1 MATKTVREV
10 LIDLAKKESSNI
22 YIAKILAYYYPK
34 INFGDKKSF
43 FESLIHY
50 YSITGNEHSFDFDK
64 ILSEEQNTNVS
75 SDINGNDYRI
85 KNVRLADVRGIPGKD
100 ENGVP
105 FGINFSEDSII
116 NNAIILANNGTG
128 KSSIFSALEMLFT
141 QEISERKLRRRNPNS
156 IRLDDYSNYL
166 KRFPT
171 EKQPFCEIATPSGKF
186 DLNNIPFNNLQRKLI
201 NPYNHF
207 ISDFDIYDHGQREFD
222 GNTENP
228 NSFHS
233 LIADSLGLG
242 DFITKQSVI
251 RETEGYRRTTETGNL
266 NKLKKQ
272 KDDAV
277 RNEKNFS
284 AQIQSKNIELKEL
297 KDAGGK
303 TEQNPIE
310 IKRKKLQEL
319 LVKSIYYSLN
329 SSDFTTS
336 LETFASTYM
345 ESQSIQSNQIEIL
358 SKNFLVSG
366 LQLLDDL
373 DDCPFCENS
382 QKTKEEIKKNVQDRI
397 IQLQQSQE
405 LDELLKQ
412 QYKTVTD
419 SLSSFYKQSQA
430 LYEQINI
437 ERAEIA
443 SYEELS
449 SVFQKEEQL
458 YMGLSLRINDEEL
471 IEHIDNLRSKQVP
484 TYQDYEALHKLIV
497 QDIIKSNDTTI
508 NNINIFIKERK
519 EALEQAIRGLTTDD
533 NKELTTTQKIALVE
547 SEIKRLIEQL
557 ETTKKR
563 ISELNPQ
570 IEKLQKE
577 VILVKQIK
585 SELEGFIPLFDNEVN
600 ELINTAFDP
609 IQEIVETILKDYLK
623 EANLRLVIIKKGK
636 KVIIEEQEVINNI
649 IVANLEYLDSETGEI
664 KSVTPDMYFNTFRY
678 KLFCLMVSLSLALA
692 TRKEYKINLP
702 LIIDDI
708 FFASDFISKNS
719 FAEFLQKVIQLFY
732 KQTPDMP
739 LQIILFTHDDL
750 IFRSAID
757 AVDNFRL
764 ENQEEDLCDENKRPL
779 SEKTMIGRF
788 FDPKDK
794 DPNTFKFHSGEE
806 YWNLL
811 YCIPKNVKQLIK
823 A

>member
-1 MATKTVREV
+1 MATKTVRAV
-10 LIDLAKKESSNI
+10 LIDLAKKESSDI

-34 INFGDKKSF
+34 INFGDRKPF
-43 FESLIHY
+43 FESLMHY
-50 YSITGNEHSFDFDK
+50 YSITGSEYSFDFDK
-64 ILSEEQNTNVS
+64 ILSEEQIPNVS

-85 KNVRLADVRGIPGKD
+85 KDIRLADVRGIPGKD
-100 ENGVP
+100 ENGVS

-141 QEISERKLRRRNPNS
+141 QEISERKLRKRNPDS
-156 IRLDDYSNYL
+156 LKLEDYNNYL

-171 EKQPFCEIATPSGKF
+171 ERQPFCEIDTPSGKF
-186 DLNNIPFNNLQRKLI
+186 DLVNIPFDNLQRKLI

-207 ISDFDIYDHGQREFD
+207 ISDFDIYDHGQRDFD

-242 DFITKQSVI
+242 DFIAKQSVF
-251 RETEGYRRTTETGNL
+251 RETKGYKRSTETGNF
-266 NKLKKQ
+266 NKLEKQ
-272 KDDAV
+272 KEDAV
-277 RNEKNFS
+277 RDKKNFS

-297 KDAGGK
+297 KDAGGS
-303 TEQNPIE
+303 TQQNPIE

-319 LVKSIYYSLN
+319 LAKSIYYSLN
-329 SSDFTTS
+329 SNDFTTS

-345 ESQSIQSNQIEIL
+345 ESQSIQSNQKEIL

-373 DDCPFCENS
+373 DDCPFCQNS
-382 QKTKEEIKKNVQDRI
+382 QKTKEEIKKNVEDRVT
-397 IQLQQSQE
+397 QLQQSQE

-419 SLSSFYKQSQA
+419 LLSSFYKQSQA

-458 YMGLSLRINDEEL
+458 YIELSLRINDEEL
-471 IEHIDNLRSKQVP
+471 IEHINNLRSKQIP
-484 TYQDYEALHKLIV
+484 THQDYEALHNLII
-497 QDIIKSNDTTI
+497 QDIIKSNATI
-508 NNINIFIKERK
+508 INDINIFIKERK
-519 EALEQAIRGLTTDD
+519 EALEQTVRGLTED
-533 NKELTTTQKIALVE
+533 NQVLTTPQKIALVE
-547 SEIKRLIEQL
+547 SEIKRLTEQIDS
-557 ETTKKR
+557 TKKR

-577 VILVKQIK
+577 VVLVKRIK

-609 IQEIVETILKDYLK
+609 IQETVETILKDYLK
-623 EANLRLVIIKKGK
+623 EENLKLMIAKKEK

-649 IVANLEYLDSETGEI
+649 IVANLEYLDHETSEI
-664 KSVTPDMYFNTFRY
+664 KTATPDMYFNTFRY
-678 KLFCLMVSLSLALA
+678 KLFCLMVCLSLALA
-692 TRKEYKINLP
+692 TRKEHKINLP
-702 LIIDDI
+702 LVIDDI
-708 FFASDFISKNS
+708 FFSSDFISKNS

-757 AVDNFRL
+757 AMDNFRPN
-764 ENQEEDLCDENKRPL
+764 NQEEKLCDENKRPL

-794 DPNTFKFHSGEE
+794 DPTTYTFDSGEE

-811 YCIPKNVKQLIK
+811 YCIPKDVNQLIK

>member
-1 MATKTVREV
+1 MATKTVREI
-10 LIDLAKKESSNI
+10 LIDLAKKESSDI
-22 YIAKILAYYYPK
+22 FIAKILAYYYHK
-34 INFGDKKSF
+34 INFGDKKFF

-64 ILSEEQNTNVS
+64 ILLEEKNTNVS
-75 SDINGNDYRI
+75 SGINGVDYRI
-85 KNVRLADVRGIPGKD
+85 KNITLADVRGIPGKD
-100 ENGVP
+100 ENGAP

-141 QEISERKLRRRNPNS
+141 QGISERKLRRRNPNT
-156 IRLDDYSNYL
+156 IKLEDYNNYL
-166 KRFPT
+166 KRFPA
-171 EKQPFCEIATPSGKF
+171 ERQPFCEINTPSGKF
-186 DLNNIPFNNLQRKLI
+186 DLVNVPFDDLQRKRI
-201 NPYNHF
+201 NPFNHF
-207 ISDFDIYDHGQREFD
+207 ISDFDIYDHGQRDFD
-222 GNTENP
+222 GNTENS

-233 LIADSLGLG
+233 LIAESLGLG
-242 DFITKQSVI
+242 DFIAKQSVL
-251 RETEGYRRTTETGNL
+251 RESKGYRRTTETGNL
-266 NKLKKQ
+266 NKLEKQ
-272 KDDAV
+272 KEDAL

-297 KDAGGK
+297 KDTGGS

-319 LVKSIYYSLN
+319 LAQPIYYPLN
-329 SSDFTTS
+329 DNEFTTS
-336 LETFASTYM
+336 LNTFASTFI
-345 ESQSIQSNQIEIL
+345 ESQSLQSNQKEIL

-366 LQLLDDL
+366 LQLLDDV
-373 DDCPFCENS
+373 DDCPFCQNS
-382 QKTKEEIKKNVQDRI
+382 KKAKAEIRKNVEDRVT
-397 IQLQQSQE
+397 QLQQSQE

-412 QYKTVTD
+412 QYKTVTEL
-419 SLSSFYKQSQA
+419 LSSFYNQSLT

-458 YMGLSLRINDEEL
+458 YIELSLRINDEEL
-471 IEHIDNLRSKQVP
+471 TEHINNLKSKQVP
-484 TYQDYEALHKLIV
+484 TYQDYETLYNLIV
-497 QDIIKSNDTTI
+497 QDIIKSNATI
-508 NNINIFIKERK
+508 IDNINIFIKERK
-519 EALEQAIRGLTTDD
+519 EVLEQTVRGLTDD
-533 NKELTTTQKIALVE
+533 NQELTTAQKIALVE
-547 SEIKRLIEQL
+547 SEIKRLTEQL
-557 ETTKKR
+557 ESTKKR

-570 IEKLQKE
+570 IEELQKD
-577 VILVKQIK
+577 VALVRQIK

-623 EANLRLVIIKKGK
+623 EENLTLVITKKEK
-636 KVIIEEQEVINNI
+636 PVIIDEQEVINSV
-649 IVANLEYLDSETGEI
+649 IVAILEYTDSKTGQI
-664 KSVTPDMYFNTFRY
+664 ISVTPDVYFNNFRY

-692 TRKEYKINLP
+692 TRKEHKINLP

-757 AVDNFRL
+757 AVDNFTL
-764 ENQEEDLCDENKRPL
+764 ESQVEDLCDENKRPL

-794 DPNTFKFHSGEE
+794 DPTTSTFDSGEE

-811 YCIPKNVKQLIK
+811 YCIPKNVNQLIK
-823 A
+823 V

>member
-10 LIDLAKKESSNI
+10 LIDLAKKESSDI

-50 YSITGNEHSFDFDK
+50 YSVTGEHSFDFDK
-64 ILSEEQNTNVS
+64 ILSEEQNTDVS

-100 ENGVP
+100 ENGVL

-156 IRLDDYSNYL
+156 IRLEDYSNYL
-166 KRFPT
+166 KRFPV
-171 EKQPFCEIATPSGKF
+171 ERQPFCEIDTPSGKF
-186 DLNNIPFNNLQRKLI
+186 DLNNIPFNDLQRKLI

-233 LIADSLGLG
+233 LIAKSLGLE
-242 DFITKQSVI
+242 DFILKQTKF
-251 RETEGYRRTTETGNL
+251 REAKDYKRNTETTS
-266 NKLKKQ
+266 LKRLEGQ
-272 KDDAV
+272 KEDAD

-319 LVKSIYYSLN
+319 LVKSIYYPLN
-329 SSDFTTS
+329 SNDFTTS

-345 ESQSIQSNQIEIL
+345 ESQSIQSNQKEIL

-382 QKTKEEIKKNVQDRI
+382 QKTKEEIKKNVQDRV

-412 QYKTVTD
+412 QYKIVTD
-419 SLSSFYKQSQA
+419 SLSSFYKQSQV

-458 YMGLSLRINDEEL
+458 YIDLSLRINDEEL
-471 IEHIDNLRSKQVP
+471 IERIDNLKSKQIP
-484 TYQDYEALHKLIV
+484 TYQDYETLYKLIA
-497 QDIIKSNDTTI
+497 QDIIKSNTTVI
-508 NNINIFIKERK
+508 NNINIFIKER
-519 EALEQAIRGLTTDD
+519 EEVLEQTIRGLTSD
-533 NKELTTTQKIALVE
+533 NQELTTAQKIALVE

-557 ETTKKR
+557 ESTKKR
-563 ISELNPQ
+563 INELNPQ

-577 VILVKQIK
+577 VALVKQIK

-609 IQEIVETILKDYLK
+609 VQEIVETILKDYLK
-623 EANLRLVIIKKGK
+623 EENLRLVITKKEK

-649 IVANLEYLDSETGEI
+649 IVANLEYLHHETGEI
-664 KSVTPDMYFNTFRY
+664 KTVTPDMYFNTFRY

-692 TRKEYKINLP
+692 TRKEHKINLP

-757 AVDNFRL
+757 AVDNFSFD
-764 ENQEEDLCDENKRPL
+764 NQEEDLCDDNKRPL
-779 SEKTMIGRF
+779 IEKTIIGRF
-788 FDPKDK
+788 FDPNDK
-794 DPNTFKFHSGEE
+794 DPNTSMFNSGEE

-811 YCIPKNVKQLIK
+811 YCIPKNVNQLIK

>member
-10 LIDLAKKESSNI
+10 LIDLAKKESSDI
-22 YIAKILAYYYPK
+22 YIAKTLAYYYPK

-50 YSITGNEHSFDFDK
+50 YSVTGNEHSFDFDK
-64 ILSEEQNTNVS
+64 ILSEEQNTDVS

-141 QEISERKLRRRNPNS
+141 QEISERKLRRRNPNA
-156 IRLDDYSNYL
+156 IRLEDYSNYL
-166 KRFPT
+166 KRFPL
-171 EKQPFCEIATPSGKF
+171 ERQPFCEIDTPSGKF
-186 DLNNIPFNNLQRKLI
+186 NLNNIPFDDLQRKLI

-207 ISDFDIYDHGQREFD
+207 ISDFDIYDHGQRDFD
-222 GNTENP
+222 GNAENS

-233 LIADSLGLG
+233 LIAESLGLG
-242 DFITKQSVI
+242 DFIAKQSVI
-251 RETEGYRRTTETGNL
+251 RETKGYRRTTETGNL
-266 NKLKKQ
+266 NKLEKQ

-297 KDAGGK
+297 KDAGGN

-310 IKRKKLQEL
+310 TKRKKLQEL
-319 LVKSIYYSLN
+319 LAKSIYYSLN
-329 SSDFTTS
+329 GSDFTTS

-345 ESQSIQSNQIEIL
+345 ESQSIQSNQKEIL

-366 LQLLDDL
+366 LQLLDDA
-373 DDCPFCENS
+373 DDCPFCLNS
-382 QKTKEEIKKNVQDRI
+382 KKNKEEIKKNVQDRVT
-397 IQLQQSQE
+397 QLQQSQE
-405 LDELLKQ
+405 LDELLQQ

-419 SLSSFYKQSQA
+419 LLSSFYKQSQV

-449 SVFQKEEQL
+449 SIFQKEEQL
-458 YMGLSLRINDEEL
+458 YDLSLYINDEEL
-471 IEHIDNLRSKQVP
+471 IERIDNLKSKQIP
-484 TYQDYEALHKLIV
+484 TYQDYETLYKLIV
-497 QDIIKSNDTTI
+497 QDIIKSNATVI
-508 NNINIFIKERK
+508 NNINIFIKER
-519 EALEQAIRGLTTDD
+519 EEVLEQTVRGLTDD
-533 NKELTTTQKIALVE
+533 NQELTTAQKIALVE

-557 ETTKKR
+557 ESTKKR

-570 IEKLQKE
+570 IKKLQKE
-577 VILVKQIK
+577 VALIKQIK

-600 ELINTAFDP
+600 ELINTAFNP

-623 EANLRLVIIKKGK
+623 EENLRLVITKKEK

-649 IVANLEYLDSETGEI
+649 IVANLEYLDHEAGEI
-664 KSVTPDMYFNTFRY
+664 KTVTPDMYFNTFRY

-692 TRKEYKINLP
+692 TRKEHKINLP

-757 AVDNFRL
+757 AVDNFSF
-764 ENQEEDLCDENKRPL
+764 ENQEEDLCYDNKRPL
-779 SEKTMIGRF
+779 IEKTIIGRF

-794 DPNTFKFHSGEE
+794 DPNTSMFDSGEE

-811 YCIPKNVKQLIK
+811 YCIPKNVNQLIK
-823 A
+823 S

>member
-1 MATKTVREV
+1 MVTKTVREV
-10 LIDLAKKESSNI
+10 LIDLAKKESSDI

-75 SDINGNDYRI
+75 SDVNGNDYRI

-100 ENGVP
+100 EDGVP

-156 IRLDDYSNYL
+156 IRLEAYSNYL

-242 DFITKQSVI
+242 DFIAKQSVL
-251 RETEGYRRTTETGNL
+251 RETKGYRRTTETGSL
-266 NKLKKQ
+266 NKLETQ
-272 KDDAV
+272 KEDAV

-284 AQIQSKNIELKEL
+284 AQIQSKNTELKEL
-297 KDAGGK
+297 KNAGGS
-303 TEQNPIE
+303 TAQNPLE

-329 SSDFTTS
+329 SNDFTTS
-336 LETFASTYM
+336 LETFASTYI
-345 ESQSIQSNQIEIL
+345 ESQSIQSNQKEIL

-373 DDCPFCENS
+373 DDCPFCQNS
-382 QKTKEEIKKNVQDRI
+382 QKTKEEIKKNVQDRVT
-397 IQLQQSQE
+397 QLQQSQE

-419 SLSSFYKQSQA
+419 LLSSFYKQSQV
-430 LYEQINI
+430 LYEQISI

-458 YMGLSLRINDEEL
+458 YIDLSLHINDEEL
-471 IEHIDNLRSKQVP
+471 IERIDNLKSKQIP
-484 TYQDYEALHKLIV
+484 TYQDYEALYNLIV
-497 QDIIKSNDTTI
+497 QDIIKSNATVI

-519 EALEQAIRGLTTDD
+519 EALEQTVRGLTDD
-533 NKELTTTQKIALVE
+533 NQELTTAQKIALVE
-547 SEIKRLIEQL
+547 SEIKRLTEQL
-557 ETTKKR
+557 ESTKKR
-563 ISELNPQ
+563 INELNPQ

-577 VILVKQIK
+577 VALVKRIK
-585 SELEGFIPLFDNEVN
+585 SELEGVIPLFDNEVN

-623 EANLRLVIIKKGK
+623 EENLRLVITKKEK

-649 IVANLEYLDSETGEI
+649 IVANLEYLDHETGEI
-664 KSVTPDMYFNTFRY
+664 KTVTPDMYFNTFRY

-692 TRKEYKINLP
+692 TRKEHNINLP

-757 AVDNFRL
+757 AVDNFSF
-764 ENQEEDLCDENKRPL
+764 ENQEEDLCDDNKRPL
-779 SEKTMIGRF
+779 IEKTIIGRF

-794 DPNTFKFHSGEE
+794 DPNTSMFDSGEE

-811 YCIPKNVKQLIK
+811 YCIPKNVNQLIK

>member
-10 LIDLAKKESSNI
+10 LIDLAKKESSDI

-34 INFGDKKSF
+34 INFGDKKPL
-43 FESLIHY
+43 FESLMHY
-50 YSITGNEHSFDFDK
+50 YSITGNGHSFDFDK
-64 ILSEEQNTNVS
+64 ILSEEQNSNVS

-100 ENGVP
+100 ENEVP

-156 IRLDDYSNYL
+156 IRLEDYSNYL

-171 EKQPFCEIATPSGKF
+171 ERQPFCEIDTPSGRF
-186 DLNNIPFNNLQRKLI
+186 DLVNIPFDNLQRKLI
-201 NPYNHF
+201 NPFNHF
-207 ISDFDIYDHGQREFD
+207 ISDFDIYDHGQRDFD
-222 GNTENP
+222 ANTENS

-242 DFITKQSVI
+242 DFIAKQSVL
-251 RETEGYRRTTETGNL
+251 RETKGYRRTTETSSL
-266 NKLKKQ
+266 SKLETQ
-272 KDDAV
+272 KEDAV
-277 RNEKNFS
+277 RNERNFS

-297 KDAGGK
+297 KNAGGNA
-303 TEQNPIE
+303 EQNPLE
-310 IKRKKLQEL
+310 VKRKKLQEL
-319 LVKSIYYSLN
+319 LAKSIYYSLN
-329 SSDFTTS
+329 SNDFATS

-345 ESQSIQSNQIEIL
+345 ESQSIQSNQKEIS

-373 DDCPFCENS
+373 DDCPFCQNS
-382 QKTKEEIKKNVQDRI
+382 KKTKEEIKKNVQDRI
-397 IQLQQSQE
+397 TQLRQTQE

-412 QYKTVTD
+412 QYKIVTD
-419 SLSSFYKQSQA
+419 LLSSFYKQSQV
-430 LYEQINI
+430 LYEQINV

-449 SVFQKEEQL
+449 SVFKKEEQL
-458 YMGLSLRINDEEL
+458 YIELSLRINDEEL
-471 IEHIDNLRSKQVP
+471 IEYIDNLRSKQVP
-484 TYQDYEALHKLIV
+484 THQDYAALYNLIV
-497 QDIIKSNDTTI
+497 QDIIKTNAIAINDI
-508 NNINIFIKERK
+508 NLFTKKRK
-519 EALEQAIRGLTTDD
+519 ECLEQTVRGLTDA
-533 NKELTTTQKIALVE
+533 NHELTTSQKIALVE
-547 SEIKRLIEQL
+547 SEIKRLTEQL
-557 ETTKKR
+557 ELAKKR
-563 ISELNPQ
+563 INELNPQ
-570 IEKLQKE
+570 IEKLRKD
-577 VILVKQIK
+577 VALVRQIK

-600 ELINTAFDP
+600 ELINIAFDP

-623 EANLRLVIIKKGK
+623 EENLRLLITKKEK
-636 KVIIEEQEVINNI
+636 KIIIEEQEVINNI
-649 IVANLEYLDSETGEI
+649 IVANLEYLDHETGKI
-664 KSVTPDMYFNTFRY
+664 KTVTPDMYFNTFRY

-692 TRKEYKINLP
+692 TRKENKINLP

-708 FFASDFISKNS
+708 FFASDFVSKNS

-739 LQIILFTHDDL
+739 LQLILFTHDDL

-757 AVDNFRL
+757 AIDNFRL
-764 ENQEEDLCDENKRPL
+764 ENELKSLCDDNQRPL
-779 SEKTMIGRF
+779 IEKTMIGRF
-788 FDPKDK
+788 FDPRDK
-794 DPNTFKFHSGEE
+794 DPTTSTFDSGEE

-811 YCIPKNVKQLIK
+811 YCIPKNVNQLIK
-823 A
+823 V

>member
-1 MATKTVREV
+1 MVTKTVRKV
-10 LIDLAKKESSNI
+10 LIDLAKKESSDI

-100 ENGVP
+100 EDGVP

-156 IRLDDYSNYL
+156 IRLEDYSNYL

-171 EKQPFCEIATPSGKF
+171 ERKPFCEIDTPSGKF
-186 DLNNIPFNNLQRKLI
+186 DLVNIPFDNLQRKLI
-201 NPYNHF
+201 NPFNHF
-207 ISDFDIYDHGQREFD
+207 ISDFDIYDHGQRDFD
-222 GNTENP
+222 GNTENS

-242 DFITKQSVI
+242 DFIAKQSVL
-251 RETEGYRRTTETGNL
+251 RETKGYRRATEKGNL
-266 NKLKKQ
+266 NKLETQ
-272 KDDAV
+272 KEDAV
-277 RNEKNFS
+277 RNKKNFS

-297 KDAGGK
+297 KDAGGS
-303 TEQNPIE
+303 TAQNPID

-319 LVKSIYYSLN
+319 LAKSIYYSLN
-329 SSDFTTS
+329 SNDFTTL
-336 LETFASTYM
+336 LETFASTYI
-345 ESQSIQSNQIEIL
+345 ESQSIQSNQKEIL

-366 LQLLDDL
+366 LQLLDDA
-373 DDCPFCENS
+373 DDCPFCQNS
-382 QKTKEEIKKNVQDRI
+382 KKNKEEIKKNVQDRVT
-397 IQLQQSQE
+397 QLQQSQE

-419 SLSSFYKQSQA
+419 LLSSFYKQSHV

-443 SYEELS
+443 SFEELS

-458 YMGLSLRINDEEL
+458 YIDLSLHINDEEL
-471 IEHIDNLRSKQVP
+471 IERIDNLKSKQIP
-484 TYQDYEALHKLIV
+484 TYQDYEILYKLIV
-497 QDIIKSNDTTI
+497 QDIIKSNATVI
-508 NNINIFIKERK
+508 NNINIFIKER
-519 EALEQAIRGLTTDD
+519 EEVLEQTVRWLTDD
-533 NKELTTTQKIALVE
+533 NQELTTAQKIALVE

-557 ETTKKR
+557 ESTKKR

-577 VILVKQIK
+577 VTLVKQIK

-623 EANLRLVIIKKGK
+623 EENLRLVITKKEK

-649 IVANLEYLDSETGEI
+649 IVANLEYLDHETGEI
-664 KSVTPDMYFNTFRY
+664 KTVTPDIYFNTFRY

-692 TRKEYKINLP
+692 TRKEHKINLP

-757 AVDNFRL
+757 AVDNFSF
-764 ENQEEDLCDENKRPL
+764 ENQEEDLCDDNKRPL
-779 SEKTMIGRF
+779 IEKTIIGRF

-794 DPNTFKFHSGEE
+794 DPNTSMFDSGEE

-811 YCIPKNVKQLIK
+811 YCIPKNVNQLIK

>member
-1 MATKTVREV
+1 MAAKTVREV
-10 LIDLAKKESSNI
+10 LIDLAKKESSDI

-50 YSITGNEHSFDFDK
+50 YSFTGEHSFDFDK
-64 ILSEEQNTNVS
+64 ILSEEQNTDVS

-105 FGINFSEDSII
+105 FGINFSEASII

-156 IRLDDYSNYL
+156 IRLEDYSNYL
-166 KRFPT
+166 KRFPI
-171 EKQPFCEIATPSGKF
+171 KRQPFCEIDTPSGKF
-186 DLNNIPFNNLQRKLI
+186 DLNNIPFNDLQRKLI

-207 ISDFDIYDHGQREFD
+207 ISDFDIYDHGQRDFD
-222 GNTENP
+222 GNAENS

-233 LIADSLGLG
+233 LIAESLGLG
-242 DFITKQSVI
+242 DFIAKQSVI
-251 RETEGYRRTTETGNL
+251 RDTKGYRRITETGNL
-266 NKLKKQ
+266 NKLEKQ
-272 KDDAV
+272 KDDEV
-277 RNEKNFS
+277 RSEKNFS

-297 KDAGGK
+297 KDEGGS

-310 IKRKKLQEL
+310 TKRKKLQEL
-319 LVKSIYYSLN
+319 LEKSIYFPLNGSEFSSL
-329 SSDFTTS
+329 

-345 ESQSIQSNQIEIL
+345 ESQSIQSNQKEIL

-366 LQLLDDL
+366 LQLLDDT
-373 DDCPFCENS
+373 DDCPFCQNS
-382 QKTKEEIKKNVQDRI
+382 QKTKEEIKKNVQDRVT
-397 IQLQQSQE
+397 QLKQSQE

-412 QYKTVTD
+412 LYKAVTD
-419 SLSSFYKQSQA
+419 SLSSFYKQSRT

-449 SVFQKEEQL
+449 SIFQKEEQL
-458 YMGLSLRINDEEL
+458 YIELSLGINDEEL

-484 TYQDYEALHKLIV
+484 THQDYETLYNIIV
-497 QDIIKSNDTTI
+497 QDIIKSNASVI
-508 NNINIFIKERK
+508 NDIDIFIKERK
-519 EALEQAIRGLTTDD
+519 EALEQTVRGLTDD
-533 NKELTTTQKIALVE
+533 NNGLTTSQKIVLLE
-547 SEIKRLIEQL
+547 SEIKRLTEQL
-557 ETTKKR
+557 ELAKKR
-563 ISELNPQ
+563 ISELIPQ

-577 VILVKQIK
+577 VTLVKRIK
-585 SELEGFIPLFDNEVN
+585 LELERFIPLFDNEVN

-609 IQEIVETILKDYLK
+609 IQEIVQTILKDYLK
-623 EANLRLVIIKKGK
+623 EENLKLAIIKKEK
-636 KVIIEEQEVINNI
+636 KLIIEEQEVINNI
-649 IVANLEYLDSETGEI
+649 IIANLEYLDHETGEI
-664 KSVTPDMYFNTFRY
+664 KTVTPDIYFNTFRY
-678 KLFCLMVSLSLALA
+678 KLFCLMDSLSLALA
-692 TRKEYKINLP
+692 TRKEHKINLP

-757 AVDNFRL
+757 AIDNVSF
-764 ENQEEDLCDENKRPL
+764 ENQEEDFCDDNKYPL
-779 SEKTMIGRF
+779 SEKTIIGRF

-794 DPNTFKFHSGEE
+794 DPITSMFDRGEE

-811 YCIPKNVKQLIK
+811 YCIPKNLNQLIK

>member
-1 MATKTVREV
+1 MAAKTVREV
-10 LIDLAKKESSNI
+10 LIDLAKKESSDI

-50 YSITGNEHSFDFDK
+50 YSVTGNEHSFDFDK
-64 ILSEEQNTNVS
+64 ILSEEQNTDLS

-85 KNVRLADVRGIPGKD
+85 KNVRVADVRGIPGKD

-105 FGINFSEDSII
+105 FGINFSEESII

-141 QEISERKLRRRNPNS
+141 QEISERKLRRRNPDL
-156 IRLDDYSNYL
+156 IRLEDYSNYL

-171 EKQPFCEIATPSGKF
+171 ERQSFCEIDTPSGKF
-186 DLNNIPFNNLQRKLI
+186 DLVNIPFDNLQRKLI
-201 NPYNHF
+201 NPFNHF
-207 ISDFDIYDHGQREFD
+207 ISDFDIYNHGQRDFD
-222 GNTENP
+222 GNTENS

-242 DFITKQSVI
+242 DFITKQSVLK
-251 RETEGYRRTTETGNL
+251 ETKGYRRSTETGNL
-266 NKLKKQ
+266 NKLEKQ
-272 KDDAV
+272 KEDAV
-277 RNEKNFS
+277 RDEKNFS

-297 KDAGGK
+297 KDAGGN
-303 TEQNPIE
+303 TEQNPLE

-319 LVKSIYYSLN
+319 LAKSIYYSLN
-329 SSDFTTS
+329 SSEFTTS

-345 ESQSIQSNQIEIL
+345 ESQSIQSNQKEIL

-373 DDCPFCENS
+373 DDCPFCQNS
-382 QKTKEEIKKNVQDRI
+382 QKTKEEIKKNVEDRVT
-397 IQLQQSQE
+397 QLQQSQE

-419 SLSSFYKQSQA
+419 LLSSFYKQSQV

-458 YMGLSLRINDEEL
+458 YIELSLRINDEEL

-484 TYQDYEALHKLIV
+484 TYQDYEALYNLIA

-519 EALEQAIRGLTTDD
+519 EALEQAIRGLTDD
-533 NKELTTTQKIALVE
+533 NKELTTAQKIALVE

-557 ETTKKR
+557 ESTKKR

-577 VILVKQIK
+577 VALVKQIK

-623 EANLRLVIIKKGK
+623 EENLSLKITKKEK

-649 IVANLEYLDSETGEI
+649 IVANLEYLDHETGEI
-664 KSVTPDMYFNTFRY
+664 NSVTPDIYFNTFRY

-692 TRKEYKINLP
+692 TRKEHKINLP

-732 KQTPDMP
+732 KQTPSMP
-739 LQIILFTHDDL
+739 LQLILFTHDDL

-757 AVDNFRL
+757 AVDNFSL
-764 ENQEEDLCDENKRPL
+764 ENQEEDLFDDNKRPL
-779 SEKTMIGRF
+779 IEKTMIGRF

-794 DPNTFKFHSGEE
+794 DPNTSTFDSGEE

-811 YCIPKNVKQLIK
+811 YCIPKNVNKLIK

>member
-10 LIDLAKKESSNI
+10 LIDLAKKESSDI
-22 YIAKILAYYYPK
+22 YIAKILAYYYPN

-43 FESLIHY
+43 FESLMHY
-50 YSITGNEHSFDFDK
+50 YSVTGNEHSFDFEK
-64 ILSEEQNTNVS
+64 ILSEEQNTTIS
-75 SDINGNDYRI
+75 SEIDGNDYRI
-85 KNVRLADVRGIPGKD
+85 KNVRLSDVRGIPGKD

-156 IRLDDYSNYL
+156 IRLEDYSDYL

-171 EKQPFCEIATPSGKF
+171 ERQPFCEIDTPSGKF
-186 DLNNIPFNNLQRKLI
+186 DLVNIPFDNLQRKLI

-207 ISDFDIYDHGQREFD
+207 ISDFDIYDHGQRDFD
-222 GNTENP
+222 GNIENS

-242 DFITKQSVI
+242 DFIAKQSVL
-251 RETEGYRRTTETGNL
+251 RETKGYRRTTETGNL
-266 NKLKKQ
+266 NKLETQ
-272 KDDAV
+272 KEDAV
-277 RNEKNFS
+277 RNEKNFF
-284 AQIQSKNIELKEL
+284 AQIQSKDIELKEL
-297 KDAGGK
+297 KDAGGG

-319 LVKSIYYSLN
+319 LAKSIYYSLN
-329 SSDFTTS
+329 SNDFTTS
-336 LETFASTYM
+336 LETFASTYIK
-345 ESQSIQSNQIEIL
+345 SQSMQSNQKEIL

-373 DDCPFCENS
+373 DDCPFCQNS
-382 QKTKEEIKKNVQDRI
+382 KKTKEEIKKNVENRVTK
-397 IQLQQSQE
+397 LKQSQV

-412 QYKTVTD
+412 QYKTVID
-419 SLSSFYKQSQA
+419 ILSSFYKQSQV

-458 YMGLSLRINDEEL
+458 YIDLSLHINDEEL
-471 IEHIDNLRSKQVP
+471 IERIDNLKSKQIP
-484 TYQDYEALHKLIV
+484 TYQDYGTLYKLIV
-497 QDIIKSNDTTI
+497 QDIIKSNASII
-508 NNINIFIKERK
+508 NNISIFIKERK
-519 EALEQAIRGLTTDD
+519 EVLEQTIRGLTND
-533 NKELTTTQKIALVE
+533 NQELTTAQKIALVE
-547 SEIKRLIEQL
+547 SEIKRLTEQL
-557 ETTKKR
+557 ELAKKL
-563 ISELNPQ
+563 ISELTPQ

-577 VILVKQIK
+577 VALVKRIK

-609 IQEIVETILKDYLK
+609 IQEIVEAILKEYLK
-623 EANLRLVIIKKGK
+623 EENLKLVIAKKEK
-636 KVIIEEQEVINNI
+636 KVIIDDQEVINNI
-649 IVANLEYLDSETGEI
+649 IVSNLDYLGSETGEI

-692 TRKEYKINLP
+692 TRKEHKINLP

-764 ENQEEDLCDENKRPL
+764 ENQEEDLCDENNRPL

-788 FDPKDK
+788 FDPRDK
-794 DPNTFKFHSGEE
+794 DPNTSKFHSGEE

-811 YCIPKNVKQLIK
+811 YCIPKNVNQLIK

>member
-10 LIDLAKKESSNI
+10 LIDLAKKESSDI

-100 ENGVP
+100 EDGVP

-156 IRLDDYSNYL
+156 ISLEDYSNYL

-171 EKQPFCEIATPSGKF
+171 ERQPFCEIDTPSGKF
-186 DLNNIPFNNLQRKLI
+186 DLVNIPFDNLQRKLI
-201 NPYNHF
+201 NPFNHF
-207 ISDFDIYDHGQREFD
+207 ISDFDIYDHGQRDFD
-222 GNTENP
+222 GNTENS

-242 DFITKQSVI
+242 DFIAKQSVI
-251 RETEGYRRTTETGNL
+251 RETKGYRRTTETGSL
-266 NKLKKQ
+266 NKLETQ
-272 KDDAV
+272 KEDAV

-284 AQIQSKNIELKEL
+284 AQIQSKNTELKEL
-297 KDAGGK
+297 KNAGGN
-303 TEQNPIE
+303 TEQNPLE

-319 LVKSIYYSLN
+319 LAKSIYYSLN
-329 SSDFTTS
+329 SNDFTTL
-336 LETFASTYM
+336 LETFASTYI
-345 ESQSIQSNQIEIL
+345 ESQSIQSNQKEIL

-373 DDCPFCENS
+373 DDCPFCQDS
-382 QKTKEEIKKNVQDRI
+382 KKTKEEIKKNVQNRVT
-397 IQLQQSQE
+397 QLQQSQE
-405 LDELLKQ
+405 LDELLRQ

-419 SLSSFYKQSQA
+419 LLSSFYRQSQA

-458 YMGLSLRINDEEL
+458 YIELSLRINDEEL

-484 TYQDYEALHKLIV
+484 THQDYEALYNLIV
-497 QDIIKSNDTTI
+497 QDIIKSNVTII

-519 EALEQAIRGLTTDD
+519 EVLEQTVRGLTDD
-533 NKELTTTQKIALVE
+533 NQELTTAQKIALVE
-547 SEIKRLIEQL
+547 SEIKRLTEQL
-557 ETTKKR
+557 ELAKKR
-563 ISELNPQ
+563 INELNPQ

-577 VILVKQIK
+577 VALVKRIK
-585 SELEGFIPLFDNEVN
+585 SELEGVIPLFDNEVN

-623 EANLRLVIIKKGK
+623 EENLRLVITKKEK

-649 IVANLEYLDSETGEI
+649 IVANLEYLDHETGEI
-664 KSVTPDMYFNTFRY
+664 KTVTPDMYFNTFRY

-692 TRKEYKINLP
+692 TRKEHKINLP

-757 AVDNFRL
+757 AIDNFSF
-764 ENQEEDLCDENKRPL
+764 ENQEEDLCDDNKRPL
-779 SEKTMIGRF
+779 IEKTIIGRF

-794 DPNTFKFHSGEE
+794 DPNTSTFDSGEE

-811 YCIPKNVKQLIK
+811 YCIPKNVNQLIK

>member
-1 MATKTVREV
+1 MATKTIREI
-10 LIDLAKKESSNI
+10 LIDLAKKESSDI

-43 FESLIHY
+43 FESLMHY
-50 YSITGNEHSFDFDK
+50 YSITGNEYSFDFDK

-75 SDINGNDYRI
+75 SDINGNDYRV
-85 KNVRLADVRGIPGKD
+85 KNITLADVRGIPEKD

-105 FGINFSEDSII
+105 FGINFTENSII

-128 KSSIFSALEMLFT
+128 KSSIFSALEMIFA
-141 QEISERKLRRRNPNS
+141 QQISERKLRKRSPNS
-156 IRLDDYSNYL
+156 LKVEDYGNYL

-171 EKQPFCEIATPSGKF
+171 EKQPFCEIDTPSGKF
-186 DLNNIPFNNLQRKLI
+186 NLNNIPFNHSKRKLI
-201 NPYNHF
+201 NPFNHF
-207 ISDFDIYDHGQREFD
+207 ISDFNIYDYGQRDFD
-222 GNTENP
+222 GNTENT

-233 LIADSLGLG
+233 LIAESLGLG
-242 DFITKQSVI
+242 DFIAKQSVL
-251 RETEGYRRTTETGNL
+251 RETEGYRRSTETGNL
-266 NKLKKQ
+266 NKLEKQ
-272 KDDAV
+272 KEDAV

-284 AQIQSKNIELKEL
+284 AQIKSKNIELKEL
-297 KDAGGK
+297 KDAGGS

-310 IKRKKLQEL
+310 TKRKKLQAL
-319 LVKSIYYSLN
+319 LAKPIYYPLN
-329 SSDFTTS
+329 DNEFT
-336 LETFASTYM
+336 LALDTFDSTYIK
-345 ESQSIQSNQIEIL
+345 SQSIQSNQKEIL

-373 DDCPFCENS
+373 DDCPFCQNS
-382 QKTKEEIKKNVQDRI
+382 QKTKEEIKKNVEYRVT
-397 IQLQQSQE
+397 QLQQSQQ

-419 SLSSFYKQSQA
+419 ILSNFYKQSQA

-437 ERAEIA
+437 ERAEMAI
-443 SYEELS
+443 YEEFS
-449 SVFQKEEQL
+449 SVFKKEGQL
-458 YMGLSLRINDEEL
+458 YIDLSLRINDEEL
-471 IEHIDNLRSKQVP
+471 IEHIDNLKSKQIP
-484 TYQDYEALHKLIV
+484 TYQDYEALYNLIV
-497 QDIIKSNDTTI
+497 QDIIKSNATI
-508 NNINIFIKERK
+508 ISNINIFIKERK
-519 EALEQAIRGLTTDD
+519 EALEQTVRGLTDD
-533 NKELTTTQKIALVE
+533 NQELTTAQKIALVE
-547 SEIKRLIEQL
+547 SEIKRLTEQL
-557 ETTKKR
+557 ELTKKR
-563 ISELNPQ
+563 IDELDPQ

-577 VILVKQIK
+577 VALVKRIK

-623 EANLRLVIIKKGK
+623 EENLSLKITKKEK

-649 IVANLEYLDSETGEI
+649 IVANLEHSNHETGEI
-664 KSVTPDMYFNTFRY
+664 NSVTPDIYFNTFRY

-692 TRKEYKINLP
+692 TRKEQKINLP

-732 KQTPDMP
+732 KQTPDLP

-757 AVDNFRL
+757 AVDNFIL
-764 ENQEEDLCDENKRPL
+764 DNQEEDLCNENKRPL

-794 DPNTFKFHSGEE
+794 DANTSMFENGEK

-811 YCIPKNVKQLIK
+811 YCIPKDINQLIK
-823 A
+823 S

>member
-10 LIDLAKKESSNI
+10 LIDLAKKESSDI
-22 YIAKILAYYYPK
+22 YIAKILAYYYPN
-34 INFGDKKSF
+34 INFGDRKPF
-43 FESLIHY
+43 FESLMHY
-50 YSITGNEHSFDFDK
+50 YSVTGSEYSFDFDK
-64 ILSEEQNTNVS
+64 ILSEEQIPNVS

-85 KNVRLADVRGIPGKD
+85 KDVRLADVRGIPGKD

-141 QEISERKLRRRNPNS
+141 QEVSERKLRKRNPDS
-156 IRLDDYSNYL
+156 LKLEDYNNYL

-171 EKQPFCEIATPSGKF
+171 ERQPFCEIDTPSGKF
-186 DLNNIPFNNLQRKLI
+186 DLVNIPFDNLQRKLI

-207 ISDFDIYDHGQREFD
+207 ISDFDIYDYGQRDFD
-222 GNTENP
+222 GNTENS

-242 DFITKQSVI
+242 DFIAKQSVF
-251 RETEGYRRTTETGNL
+251 RETKGYKRSTETGNF
-266 NKLKKQ
+266 NKLEKQ
-272 KDDAV
+272 KEDAV
-277 RNEKNFS
+277 RDEKNFS
-284 AQIQSKNIELKEL
+284 VQIQSKNIELKEL
-297 KDAGGK
+297 KDAGGS
-303 TEQNPIE
+303 TQQNPLE

-319 LVKSIYYSLN
+319 LAKSIYYSLN
-329 SSDFTTS
+329 SNDFTTS

-345 ESQSIQSNQIEIL
+345 ESQSIQSNQKEIL

-373 DDCPFCENS
+373 DDCPFCQNS
-382 QKTKEEIKKNVQDRI
+382 QKTKEEIKKNVEDRVT
-397 IQLQQSQE
+397 QLQQSQE

-419 SLSSFYKQSQA
+419 LLSSFYKQSQD

-458 YMGLSLRINDEEL
+458 YIKLSLHFNDEEL
-471 IEHIDNLRSKQVP
+471 IERIDNLKSKQIP
-484 TYQDYEALHKLIV
+484 TYQDYKALYNLIA

-519 EALEQAIRGLTTDD
+519 EALEQAIRGLTDD
-533 NKELTTTQKIALVE
+533 NKELTTAQKIALVE

-557 ETTKKR
+557 ESTKKR

-577 VILVKQIK
+577 VALVKQIK

-623 EANLRLVIIKKGK
+623 EENLSLKITKKEK

-649 IVANLEYLDSETGEI
+649 IVANLEYLDHETGEI
-664 KSVTPDMYFNTFRY
+664 NSVTPDIYFNTFRY

-692 TRKEYKINLP
+692 TRKEHKINLP

-732 KQTPDMP
+732 KQTPSMP
-739 LQIILFTHDDL
+739 LQLILFTHDDL

-757 AVDNFRL
+757 AVDNFSL
-764 ENQEEDLCDENKRPL
+764 ENQEEDLFDDNKRPL
-779 SEKTMIGRF
+779 IEKTMIGRF

-794 DPNTFKFHSGEE
+794 DPNTSTFDSGEE

-811 YCIPKNVKQLIK
+811 YCIPKKINQMIK
-823 A
+823 I

>member
-10 LIDLAKKESSNI
+10 LIDLAKKESSDI
-22 YIAKILAYYYPK
+22 YIAKILAYYYSK

-43 FESLIHY
+43 FESLVHY
-50 YSITGNEHSFDFDK
+50 YSITGNDHSFDFDK
-64 ILSEEQNTNVS
+64 ILSEEQNTDVS

-85 KNVRLADVRGIPGKD
+85 KNVRLTDVRGIPGKD

-156 IRLDDYSNYL
+156 IRLEDYSNYL

-171 EKQPFCEIATPSGKF
+171 ERQPFCEIDTPSGKF
-186 DLNNIPFNNLQRKLI
+186 DLVNIPFDNLQRKLI
-201 NPYNHF
+201 NPFNHF
-207 ISDFDIYDHGQREFD
+207 ISDFDIYDHGQRDFD
-222 GNTENP
+222 GNTENS

-242 DFITKQSVI
+242 DFIAKHSVI
-251 RETEGYRRTTETGNL
+251 RETKVYRRTTETGNL
-266 NKLKKQ
+266 NKLEKQ

-284 AQIQSKNIELKEL
+284 AQIQSKNTELKEL
-297 KDAGGK
+297 KDAGGN

-310 IKRKKLQEL
+310 TKRKKLQEL
-319 LVKSIYYSLN
+319 LTKSIYYSLN
-329 SSDFTTS
+329 GSDFTTS

-345 ESQSIQSNQIEIL
+345 ESQSIQSNQKEIL

-366 LQLLDDL
+366 LQLLDDA
-373 DDCPFCENS
+373 DDCPFCQNS

-397 IQLQQSQE
+397 TQLQQSQE

-412 QYKTVTD
+412 QYKAVID

-437 ERAEIA
+437 ERPEIA
-443 SYEELS
+443 SYEALS
-449 SVFQKEEQL
+449 SVLQKEEQL
-458 YMGLSLRINDEEL
+458 YIELSLRMNDEEL
-471 IEHIDNLRSKQVP
+471 IEHINNLRSKQFP
-484 TYQDYEALHKLIV
+484 IRQDYEALYKLIV
-497 QDIIKSNDTTI
+497 QDIIKSNAPIID
-508 NNINIFIKERK
+508 NINIFIKERK
-519 EALEQAIRGLTTDD
+519 EALEQTIRRLTND
-533 NKELTTTQKIALVE
+533 NQELTTAQKIALVE
-547 SEIKRLIEQL
+547 SEIKRLTEQL
-557 ETTKKR
+557 ESTKKR
-563 ISELNPQ
+563 INELNPQ
-570 IEKLQKE
+570 IVKLQKE
-577 VILVKQIK
+577 VTLVKRIK

-609 IQEIVETILKDYLK
+609 IQEIVEAILRDYLK
-623 EANLRLVIIKKGK
+623 EENLKLVIAKKENK
-636 KVIIEEQEVINNI
+636 LIIDDQEVINNI
-649 IVANLEYLDSETGEI
+649 IVANLEYLDHETVEI
-664 KSVTPDMYFNTFRY
+664 KTVTPDMYFNTFRY

-692 TRKEYKINLP
+692 TRKEHKINLP
-702 LIIDDI
+702 LVIDDI

-757 AVDNFRL
+757 AVDNFSL
-764 ENQEEDLCDENKRPL
+764 ENQEDDLCDENKRPL

-794 DPNTFKFHSGEE
+794 DPTTSTFDNGEE

-811 YCIPKNVKQLIK
+811 YCIPKNVNQLIK

>member
-10 LIDLAKKESSNI
+10 LIDLAKKESSDI

-34 INFGDKKSF
+34 INFEDKKPL
-43 FESLIHY
+43 FESLMHY

-75 SDINGNDYRI
+75 SGINDNDYRI
-85 KNVRLADVRGIPGKD
+85 KHVRLADVRGIPEKD

-156 IRLDDYSNYL
+156 IRLEDYSNYL
-166 KRFPT
+166 KRFPS
-171 EKQPFCEIATPSGKF
+171 ERQPFCEIDTPSGKF
-186 DLNNIPFNNLQRKLI
+186 DLVNIPFDNLQRKLI
-201 NPYNHF
+201 HPYNHF
-207 ISDFDIYDHGQREFD
+207 ISDFDIYDHGQRDFD
-222 GNTENP
+222 GNTENS

-242 DFITKQSVI
+242 DFIAKQSVLK
-251 RETEGYRRTTETGNL
+251 ETKGYRRSTETGNL
-266 NKLKKQ
+266 NKLEKQ
-272 KDDAV
+272 KEDAV
-277 RNEKNFS
+277 RDEKNFS

-297 KDAGGK
+297 KDAGGN
-303 TEQNPIE
+303 TEQNPFE

-319 LVKSIYYSLN
+319 LAKSIYYSLN
-329 SSDFTTS
+329 SSEFTTL

-345 ESQSIQSNQIEIL
+345 ESQSIQSNQNEIL

-373 DDCPFCENS
+373 DDCPFCQNS
-382 QKTKEEIKKNVQDRI
+382 QKTKEEIKKNVQDRVT
-397 IQLQQSQE
+397 QLQQSQK

-412 QYKTVTD
+412 QYKAVTNL
-419 SLSSFYKQSQA
+419 LSSFYKQSQA

-437 ERAEIA
+437 ERAEIV
-443 SYEELS
+443 SYKELS
-449 SVFQKEEQL
+449 SVLQKEEEL
-458 YMGLSLRINDEEL
+458 YVGLSLRINDEEL
-471 IEHIDNLRSKQVP
+471 IEHIDNLKSKQVP
-484 TYQDYEALHKLIV
+484 TYQDYEDLYNLIV
-497 QDIIKSNDTTI
+497 QDIIKSNDTII
-508 NNINIFIKERK
+508 NNINIFIKERRV
-519 EALEQAIRGLTTDD
+519 ALEQTVRGLTD
-533 NKELTTTQKIALVE
+533 NNQELTTAQKIALVE
-547 SEIKRLIEQL
+547 SEIKRLTEQV
-557 ETTKKR
+557 ESTKKR
-563 ISELNPQ
+563 INELNPL

-577 VILVKQIK
+577 VALGKRIK
-585 SELEGFIPLFDNEVN
+585 SELDWVIPLFDNEVN

-623 EANLRLVIIKKGK
+623 EENLSLKISKKEK

-649 IVANLEYLDSETGEI
+649 IVANLEYLDQETGEI
-664 KSVTPDMYFNTFRY
+664 KTVTPDIYFNTFRY
-678 KLFCLMVSLSLALA
+678 KLFCLMVSLSLGLA
-692 TRKEYKINLP
+692 TRKEHKINLP

-732 KQTPDMP
+732 KQTPSMP
-739 LQIILFTHDDL
+739 LQLILFTHDDL

-757 AVDNFRL
+757 AVDNFSF
-764 ENQEEDLCDENKRPL
+764 ENQEKDLCDDNKLPL
-779 SEKTMIGRF
+779 IEKTIIGRF
-788 FDPKDK
+788 FEPKDK
-794 DPNTFKFHSGEE
+794 DPTTSIFDSGEE

-811 YCIPKNVKQLIK
+811 YCIPKNVNQLIK